1 MPTIMVGA
9 VQFPRNT
16 LLGIIF
22 LALAASLVRAQQEP
36 VKQEIAAED
45 WAISDWSGIRLGQ
58 VSIIHKADGDELRT
72 GRLRLEPRVV
82 YSGPRRSG
90 VPRCDG
96 NCLLVDSFD
105 SGIVNRLG
113 GYFSSFAGQQSVA
126 RAAIHREDDGRRALT
141 IRYENQPG
149 GWSGAWV
156 HLFDFTLPGAERVF
170 FDSTGFSYLTFWIR
184 GRSGGERVLLKAAD
198 ARWEAK
204 QDALPAGE
212 VARFLETGV
221 IDQSWR
227 RATIPLSAL
236 DRRLNRRELA
246 VVVFQALGTGA
257 GEVAVKDIAFCKK
270 AEPLP
275 ELGPPRREAAPE
287 RKQDRALWV
296 WNTGDILESA
306 SEQRDL
312 VRFAG
317 DHGFTD
323 LFLQLTGATGR
334 TAGEIRLEPE
344 KWRPFLALLNRHG
357 FRAHALDGFNQYAL
371 PEWHDAVLK
380 TVRNVIAYNRSVQPD
395 ERFYGIHYDVEPYLI
410 RGFAGPL
417 RGKIVSSYLELL
429 SKMSAETRPAGIPFG
444 VDMPFWFDTRDE
456 MTGELPVVE
465 FHGVSKL
472 LSEHVIDLADSVAVM
487 DYRTYAFGADGLLSL
502 AKGELEYAAKKGKR
516 LFVGLETTRLP
527 DEDLVEFEGAPSLEP
542 PETST
547 ANRAV
552 VISPDGAAAMIR
564 LAGRSEWPMLSKT
577 GGKLLWWPVARTV
590 RVPGDKLSFAQPG
603 ISAMQQAMGEA
614 EEDLAAYRSFA
625 GFAIHDYLGYR
636 SLLNDKKQAGR
647 SRLGTTP

>member
-1 MPTIMVGA
+1 MLSGLV
-9 VQFPRNT
+9 
-16 LLGIIF
+16 
-22 LALAASLVRAQQEP
+22 LAASLIHAQPQEP
-36 VKQEIAAED
+36 LKQEIAAED

-105 SGIVNRLG
+105 SGAGNRLG
-113 GYFSSFAGQQSVA
+113 GYFSSFSGKGSAA
-126 RAAIHREDDGRRALT
+126 RVSIRRWDDGRRALT
-141 IRYENQPG
+141 IHYENQAG

-212 VARFLETGV
+212 VARFVETGA
-221 IDQSWR
+221 IDRSWR
-227 RATIPLSAL
+227 RARVPLSAL

-270 AEPLP
+270 AEALRD
-275 ELGPPRREAAPE
+275 LGPPRRGAVPE
-287 RKQDRALWV
+287 RKRDRALWV
-296 WNTGDILESA
+296 WNTRDIIESA
-306 SEQRDL
+306 GEQRDL
-312 VRFAG
+312 VQFAG
-317 DHGFTD
+317 EYGFTD
-323 LFLQLTGATGR
+323 LFLQLTGASGNT
-334 TAGEIRLEPE
+334 TPHGEIRLEAE
-344 KWRPFLALLNRHG
+344 KWKPFLALLNRHG

-380 TVRNVIAYNRSVQPD
+380 TVRNVIAYNRSVQPH
-395 ERFYGIHYDVEPYLI
+395 ERFYGIHYDVEPYLV

-417 RGKIVSSYLELL
+417 RGRIVSSYLELL

-456 MTGELPVVE
+456 VTGELPVVE
-465 FHGVSKL
+465 FHGVSGL
-472 LSEHVIDLADSVAVM
+472 LSEHVIDQADSVAVM

-516 LFVGLETTRLP
+516 LFVGLETTPLP
-527 DEDLVEFEGAPSLEP
+527 DEDLVEFEGAPALKS
-542 PETST
+542 PETS
-547 ANRAV
+547 AADRAI
-552 VISPDGAAAMIR
+552 VISPDGAGATIR
-564 LAGRSEWPMLSKT
+564 LVGRSEWPMLSKT

-614 EEDLAAYRSFA
+614 EEDLAAYPSFA

-636 SLLNDKKQAGR
+636 SLLDRKKQAGMG
-647 SRLGTTP
+647 RLGTTP